1 MTHDVTTSMEE
12 PVPQQETTTGGSPRL
27 GEWVI
32 AASMLG
38 LFVFGYLAAQDW
50 PFRAALFP
58 KMVATVGALL
68 SLLRLLG
75 LALETARGRRASA
88 PNTPVAP
95 APAVPVNPQVA
106 PDGARPP
113 AADAEKP
120 HDAGSDLAIVDD
132 EAEEDSSM
140 EYAFAS
146 AGGRAWVAAL
156 LWIIAFFVAFFL
168 LGVFIAV
175 PVFALVYLKV
185 AGKASWVA
193 AGLYALVTGAFIY
206 LLFRQVLFLPLPT
219 GVTPFLQ
226 I

>member
-1 MTHDVTTSMEE
+1 MSVEAEAPVTH
-12 PVPQQETTTGGSPRL
+12 QETTTARNPRL

-38 LFVFGYLAAQDW
+38 LFAFGYLAAQDW

-58 KMVATVGALL
+58 QMVATLGVLL
-68 SLLRLLG
+68 SVLRLLG
-75 LALETARGRRASA
+75 LVLETVRGRRAYA
-88 PNTPVAP
+88 PNPPVAP
-95 APAVPVNPQVA
+95 APAVAAGTQVA
-106 PDGARPP
+106 TEATKPP
-113 AADAEKP
+113 AAEADKQEDDAL
-120 HDAGSDLAIVDD
+120 SRVTLVDD

-156 LWIIAFFVAFFL
+156 LWIVAFFVAFFV

-175 PVFALVYLKV
+175 PVFALVYLRM
-185 AGKASWVA
+185 AGKASWLA

-206 LLFRQVLFLPLPT
+206 LLFRQVLYLPLPT
-219 GVTPFLQ
+219 VVIPFLQ
-226 I
+226 L